1 MIFFSFFTA
10 THFPRCSNT
19 KDTKIIGLPRN
30 KGCLFA
36 QLSFVREK
44 EKNTIVGQLL
54 TLDLFAM
61 ICGYYFIET
70 INMFVKRQEWWYDLL
85 VVLIVIC
92 EMVYNWLQ
100 LLNYKKKIPNLVV
113 ILTSIT
119 LSAIL
124 SGIYIGVIW
133 GNIQNKQSYQ
143 NNLVLAA
150 IWICMLVIGNIVLWN
165 RYKKNN

>member
-1 MIFFSFFTA
+1 M
-10 THFPRCSNT
+10 
-19 KDTKIIGLPRN
+19 K
-30 KGCLFA
+30 
-36 QLSFVREK
+36 EK

-150 IWICMLVIGNIVLWN
+150 IWICMLVIGIIVLWN

>member
-1 MIFFSFFTA
+1 M
-10 THFPRCSNT
+10 
-19 KDTKIIGLPRN
+19 K
-30 KGCLFA
+30 
-36 QLSFVREK
+36 EK

-61 ICGYYFIET
+61 ICGYYFIDT

-92 EMVYNWLQ
+92 EIVYNWLQ

-133 GNIQNKQSYQ
+133 GNIQSKQSYQ
-143 NNLVLAA
+143 NNVFLAA

-165 RYKKNN
+165 RYKKNNRKLQ

>member
-1 MIFFSFFTA
+1 M
-10 THFPRCSNT
+10 
-19 KDTKIIGLPRN
+19 K
-30 KGCLFA
+30 
-36 QLSFVREK
+36 EK

-61 ICGYYFIET
+61 ICGYYFIDT

-92 EMVYNWLQ
+92 EMVYNCLQ

-133 GNIQNKQSYQ
+133 GNIQSKQSYQ
-143 NNLVLAA
+143 NNVFLAT

>member
-1 MIFFSFFTA
+1 M
-10 THFPRCSNT
+10 
-19 KDTKIIGLPRN
+19 K
-30 KGCLFA
+30 
-36 QLSFVREK
+36 EK

-61 ICGYYFIET
+61 ICGYYFIDT

-92 EMVYNWLQ
+92 EIVYNWLQ

-124 SGIYIGVIW
+124 SGLYIGVIW
-133 GNIQNKQSYQ
+133 GNIQSKRSYQ
-143 NNLVLAA
+143 NNVFLAA

>member
-1 MIFFSFFTA
+1 M
-10 THFPRCSNT
+10 
-19 KDTKIIGLPRN
+19 K
-30 KGCLFA
+30 
-36 QLSFVREK
+36 EK

-92 EMVYNWLQ
+92 EMVYNWLK

-165 RYKKNN
+165 I

>member
-1 MIFFSFFTA
+1 M
-10 THFPRCSNT
+10 
-19 KDTKIIGLPRN
+19 K
-30 KGCLFA
+30 
-36 QLSFVREK
+36 EK

-61 ICGYYFIET
+61 ICGYYFIDT

-124 SGIYIGVIW
+124 SGIYICLIW
-133 GNIQNKQSYQ
+133 GNIKIKQSYQ
-143 NNLVLAA
+143 NNVFLAA

>member
-1 MIFFSFFTA
+1 M
-10 THFPRCSNT
+10 
-19 KDTKIIGLPRN
+19 K
-30 KGCLFA
+30 
-36 QLSFVREK
+36 EK

-61 ICGYYFIET
+61 ICGYYFIDT

-124 SGIYIGVIW
+124 SGLYIGMIW
-133 GNIQNKQSYQ
+133 GNIQSKRSYQ
-143 NNLVLAA
+143 NNVFLAA

>member
-1 MIFFSFFTA
+1 M
-10 THFPRCSNT
+10 
-19 KDTKIIGLPRN
+19 K
-30 KGCLFA
+30 
-36 QLSFVREK
+36 EK

-61 ICGYYFIET
+61 ICGYYFIDT

-124 SGIYIGVIW
+124 SGLYIGVIW
-133 GNIQNKQSYQ
+133 GNIRSKRSYQ
-143 NNLVLAA
+143 NNVILAA

>member
-1 MIFFSFFTA
+1 M
-10 THFPRCSNT
+10 
-19 KDTKIIGLPRN
+19 K
-30 KGCLFA
+30 
-36 QLSFVREK
+36 EK

-61 ICGYYFIET
+61 ICGYYFIDT

-92 EMVYNWLQ
+92 EMVYNLLQ

-133 GNIQNKQSYQ
+133 GNIQSKQSYQ
-143 NNLVLAA
+143 NNVFLAA

>member
-1 MIFFSFFTA
+1 M
-10 THFPRCSNT
+10 
-19 KDTKIIGLPRN
+19 K
-30 KGCLFA
+30 
-36 QLSFVREK
+36 EK

-61 ICGYYFIET
+61 ICGYYFIDT

-92 EMVYNWLQ
+92 EIVYNWLQ

-124 SGIYIGVIW
+124 SGLYIGVIW
-133 GNIQNKQSYQ
+133 GNIQSKQSYQ
-143 NNLVLAA
+143 NNVFLAA

>member
-1 MIFFSFFTA
+1 M
-10 THFPRCSNT
+10 
-19 KDTKIIGLPRN
+19 K
-30 KGCLFA
+30 
-36 QLSFVREK
+36 EK

-61 ICGYYFIET
+61 ICGYYFIDT

-92 EMVYNWLQ
+92 EMVYNCLQ

-133 GNIQNKQSYQ
+133 GNIQSKQSYQ
-143 NNLVLAA
+143 NNVFLAA

>member
-1 MIFFSFFTA
+1 M
-10 THFPRCSNT
+10 
-19 KDTKIIGLPRN
+19 K
-30 KGCLFA
+30 
-36 QLSFVREK
+36 EK

-61 ICGYYFIET
+61 ICGYYFIDT

-124 SGIYIGVIW
+124 SGLYIGVIW
-133 GNIQNKQSYQ
+133 GNIQSKRSYQ
-143 NNLVLAA
+143 NNVFLAA

-165 RYKKNN
+165 RYKKNNERAIFYTRV

>member
-1 MIFFSFFTA
+1 M
-10 THFPRCSNT
+10 
-19 KDTKIIGLPRN
+19 K
-30 KGCLFA
+30 
-36 QLSFVREK
+36 EK

-61 ICGYYFIET
+61 ICGYYFIDT
-70 INMFVKRQEWWYDLL
+70 INMFVKRQEWWYDLI

-133 GNIQNKQSYQ
+133 DNIQSKKSYQ
-143 NNLVLAA
+143 NNVFLAA

>member
-1 MIFFSFFTA
+1 M
-10 THFPRCSNT
+10 
-19 KDTKIIGLPRN
+19 K
-30 KGCLFA
+30 
-36 QLSFVREK
+36 EK

-54 TLDLFAM
+54 TIDLFAM
-61 ICGYYFIET
+61 ICGYYFIDT

-100 LLNYKKKIPNLVV
+100 LLNYKKKTPNLVV

-133 GNIQNKQSYQ
+133 GNIQSKQSYQ
-143 NNLVLAA
+143 NNVFLAA

>member
-1 MIFFSFFTA
+1 SIIK
-10 THFPRCSNT
+10 RNN
-19 KDTKIIGLPRN
+19 KID
-30 KGCLFA
+30 KGTFMK
-36 QLSFVREK
+36 EK

-61 ICGYYFIET
+61 ICGYYFIDT

-92 EMVYNWLQ
+92 EIVYNWLQ
-100 LLNYKKKIPNLVV
+100 LLNYKKKITNLVV

-133 GNIQNKQSYQ
+133 GNIQSKQSYQ
-143 NNLVLAA
+143 NNVFLAA

>member
-1 MIFFSFFTA
+1 M
-10 THFPRCSNT
+10 
-19 KDTKIIGLPRN
+19 KD
-30 KGCLFA
+30 
-36 QLSFVREK
+36 K

-61 ICGYYFIET
+61 ICGYYFIDT

-92 EMVYNWLQ
+92 EMVYNCLQ

-133 GNIQNKQSYQ
+133 GNIQSKQSYQ
-143 NNLVLAA
+143 NNVFLAT